1 MNVNELI
8 KDLTRLKELGY
19 GEQELFDYDNP
30 DYILQKAKVF
40 DNEDS
45 VFDSSDD
52 NIICIEFKMK
62 ED

>member
-8 KDLTRLKELGY
+8 KDLTILKEWGY
-19 GEQELFDYDNP
+19 GEQEVFDYDNP
-30 DYILQKAKVF
+30 DYILQKARVF
-40 DNEDS
+40 DNTDS
-45 VFDSSDD
+45 KFDSSDD